1 MKLSGSRNNFHIFRN
16 VNEEWKK
23 KNSISIGNEWGDE
36 NEKTQKNTKTT
47 QPRHDKSLNKMSN
60 RKKNKNKKANF
71 FHAKVI
77 NQLSEVES
85 SKRLKEE
92 GKSVR
97 RIWWLIFFI
106 LLPSFFL
113 LYFMLM

>member
-1 MKLSGSRNNFHIFRN
+1 
-16 VNEEWKK
+16 
-23 KNSISIGNEWGDE
+23 
-36 NEKTQKNTKTT
+36 
-47 QPRHDKSLNKMSN
+47 MSN

-97 RIWWLIFFI
+97 RI
-106 LLPSFFL
+106 
-113 LYFMLM
+113 